1 MGEAKQRRA
10 AASRKKEEPMQ
21 FCSLYHVTSPENLP
35 LILQDGF
42 KDHAAKK
49 GVPGLIVTHE
59 FAPGVW
65 LADVPPI
72 TAISVDQVLCHQD
85 EAWIEV
91 TATEAFYQ
99 RHMIGNE
106 WRDSSWPTRQWLV
119 PACEV
124 NKLIRREVP
133 LVEVLKLRLAN
144 KSTEHHA
151 FYTAEVM
158 RRQIANEMDGDI
170 QARWN
175 AALDAAALEVL
186 S

>member
-1 MGEAKQRRA
+1 M
-10 AASRKKEEPMQ
+10 
-21 FCSLYHVTSPENLP
+21 
-35 LILQDGF
+35 
-42 KDHAAKK
+42 
-49 GVPGLIVTHE
+49 
-59 FAPGVW
+59 
-65 LADVPPI
+65 
-72 TAISVDQVLCHQD
+72 
-85 EAWIEV
+85 
-91 TATEAFYQ
+91 ATEAFYQ

-106 WRDSSWPTRQWLV
+106 WRDSGWPTRQWLV

-175 AALDAAALEVL
+175 AALDAAALKVL